1 MRTRRDPK
9 LDRYLNQGVEIE
21 FTDRSTE
28 KGVLEYGRPYAPGL
42 PDSTY
47 YSLFRF
53 GKGVLRFRKSCVKKI
68 KPIK

>member
-1 MRTRRDPK
+1 MRTHRDPK
-9 LDRYLNQGVEIE
+9 LDNLLNSAVEIDFE
-21 FTDRSTE
+21 DGSTE
-28 KGVLEYGRPYAPGL
+28 RGVLEYGTPYAPGL

-53 GKGVLRFRKSCVKKI
+53 GKSVLRFRKSCVKKI